1 MRFPTRRILVPIT
14 CFGIW
19 VGMLVCGGYFL
30 GSRGVMVN
38 AVTIACACGL
48 LFQMLN
54 RWQEIAWAERSRY
67 AIAVLVFFAAALTFQ
82 QFLLYQGYG
91 LEQQVKRLNEK
102 VQDLPEYSS
111 VEFSLEKQ
119 GWVRAS
125 GLVASQREL
134 DDLHAL
140 AYECS
145 SKSGQ
150 IYWHVELKK

>member
-1 MRFPTRRILVPIT
+1 MCRILVPIT

-67 AIAVLVFFAAALTFQ
+67 AIAVWF
-82 QFLLYQGYG
+82 
-91 LEQQVKRLNEK
+91 
-102 VQDLPEYSS
+102 SS
-111 VEFSLEKQ
+111 PPP
-119 GWVRAS
+119 
-125 GLVASQREL
+125 
-134 DDLHAL
+134 
-140 AYECS
+140 
-145 SKSGQ
+145 
-150 IYWHVELKK
+150 